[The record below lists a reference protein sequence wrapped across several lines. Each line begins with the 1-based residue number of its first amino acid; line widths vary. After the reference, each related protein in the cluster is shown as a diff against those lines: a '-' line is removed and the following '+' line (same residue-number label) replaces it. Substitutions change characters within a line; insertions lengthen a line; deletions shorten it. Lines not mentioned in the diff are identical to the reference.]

1 MKDESMWERIAT
13 APYDRALELAVIEQ
27 GRVHLLVFA
36 CCRTPGGWV
45 KALTHERVVIHPT
58 HWRPWAANS

>member
-1 MKDESMWERIAT
+1 MKDNAMWERIAT

-36 CCRTPGGWV
+36 CRRTPGGWV
-45 KALTHERVVIHPT
+45 KALTHERVVIRPT